1 MSQSRNEL
9 IRGLNLTDST
19 SLVIGK
25 VIGTGVF
32 LKAAVMMQYVHTPK
46 MMLAAWAAAGLL
58 SLAGALSYAELGAM
72 YPKAG
77 GEYVYL
83 RAAYGDAPAFLYGWM
98 QIVVGQSGI
107 IAALGIAAA
116 TFMSAFLHTNAIWIH
131 HTFSLFGHTV
141 DWQFGPKQ
149 IIAIGL
155 ILIFS
160 AINCA
165 GVAMGGKTQSL
176 LTAAKLIAVVI
187 ILGGVFFLSSAGT
200 WSHLGNSFDS
210 ASQVGSGAFG
220 AAMLAAMF
228 AYNGWGNLPM
238 AAGEVKNP
246 GRNIPLALIGG
257 MLVVVAVYILVN
269 LSYVYVLPASEI
281 ARSSST
287 AFPGMQPVATKV
299 VGTFLGTSGEK
310 IISAIFVISAIGS
323 LNAGILTAARIP
335 FAMARDGLFFSNV
348 AKLGS
353 TSRVPILA
361 IIIQAVWASLLAL
374 SGTFDQ
380 LTDFAVFALWLFF
393 ALTTMSVFV
402 LRKKAADVARPYKT
416 LGYPVLPLA
425 FIGVAVW
432 LVINTLITNP
442 RGSGAGLTLIALG
455 LPVYLYFRSKR
466 RNDDVNVS
474 ES

>member
-1 MSQSRNEL
+1 MSQSKNQL

-32 LKAAVMMQYVHTPK
+32 LKAAVMMQYVHTPGK
-46 MMLAAWAAAGLL
+46 MLTAWAAAGLL
-58 SLAGALSYAELGAM
+58 SLAGALTYAELGAM

-83 RAAYGDAPAFLYGWM
+83 RAAYGDATAFLYGWM
-98 QIVVGQSGI
+98 QMVVGQTGI

-116 TFMSAFLHTNAIWIH
+116 TFMSSFLHVNAIWIH
-131 HTFSLFGHTV
+131 QTFNLFGHNV

-155 ILIFS
+155 ILVFS

-165 GVAMGGKTQSL
+165 GVAMGGRTQSL
-176 LTAAKLIAVVI
+176 LTAAKLLAVVI
-187 ILGGVFFLSSAGT
+187 IIGGVFFLSNGGSWA
-200 WSHLGNSFDS
+200 HLSDSFDAPS
-210 ASQVGSGAFG
+210 SVGFGSFG

-257 MLVVVAVYILVN
+257 MLVVVTVYILIN
-269 LSYVYVLPASEI
+269 LSYVFVLPASEI
-281 ARSSST
+281 AKSSST
-287 AFPGMQPVATKV
+287 AFPTMQPVATKV

-335 FAMARDGLFFSNV
+335 FAMATDGLFFSKV
-348 AKLGS
+348 AKLS
-353 TSRVPILA
+353 DKSRVPMLA
-361 IIIQAVWASLLAL
+361 IVIQGIWASILAL

-380 LTDFAVFALWLFF
+380 LTDFAVFALWVFF
-393 ALTTMSVFV
+393 GLTTVSVFV
-402 LRKKAADVARPYKT
+402 LRKKTPDVARPYKT
-416 LGYPVLPLA
+416 LGYPILPFA
-425 FIGVAVW
+425 FIAVAAW
-432 LVINTLITNP
+432 LVVNTLITNP
-442 RGSGAGLTLIALG
+442 RGSIAGLTLIAMG
-455 LPVYLYFRSKR
+455 LPVYMYFKKKSA
-466 RNDDVNVS
+466 RNLDHS
-474 ES
+474 EQ

>member
-1 MSQSRNEL
+1 MSQSKNQL

-32 LKAAVMMQYVHTPK
+32 LKAAVMMQYVHTPT

-58 SLAGALSYAELGAM
+58 SLAGALTYAELGAM

-83 RAAYGDAPAFLYGWM
+83 RAAYGDATAFLYGWM
-98 QIVVGQSGI
+98 QVAVGQTGI

-116 TFMSAFLHTNAIWIH
+116 TFMSAFLHVNAVWLS
-131 HTFSLFGHTV
+131 HTFNILGKPI

-149 IIAIGL
+149 VIAIGL
-155 ILIFS
+155 ILAFS

-176 LTAAKLIAVVI
+176 LTAAKLLAVVI
-187 ILGGVFFLSSAGT
+187 IVGGVFFLSNGGSWT
-200 WSHLGNSFDS
+200 HFSSSFDYRLS
-210 ASQVGSGAFG
+210 SGFGSFA

-257 MLVVVAVYILVN
+257 MLVVVTVYILVN
-269 LSYVYVLPASEI
+269 LSYVYLLPATEI

-287 AFPGMQPVATKV
+287 AFPTLQPVATKV
-299 VGTFLGTSGEK
+299 VGTFLGASGEK
-310 IISAIFVISAIGS
+310 IISVIFVISAIGS

-335 FAMARDGLFFSNV
+335 YAMARDGLFFSKV
-348 AKLGS
+348 AELSNK
-353 TSRVPILA
+353 SRVPMLA
-361 IIIQAVWASLLAL
+361 IIIQGIWASVLAL

-393 ALTTMSVFV
+393 ALTTVSVFV
-402 LRKKAADVARPYKT
+402 LRKKASNLERPYKT
-416 LGYPVLPLA
+416 LGYPILPFA
-425 FIGVAVW
+425 FIAVAAW

-442 RGSGAGLTLIALG
+442 RGSGAGLTLIAMG
-455 LPVYLYFRSKR
+455 LPIYFYFRSKR
-466 RNDDVNVS
+466 RSVVTNS
-474 ES
+474 EL